1 MPPPRRSKPRSP
13 EHAALGDAL
22 RQLRHEAGLSQ
33 EQLAEGAQTDLTQ
46 VGGIERG
53 VRNPSHTT
61 LLRLAVLDQLE
72 AVAPVYAAR
81 GNGDNGSGYRPRQP
95 DDRRVRDTWVLRL
108 AGALGTS
115 VGELTTLADE
125 LRG

>member
-22 RQLRHEAGLSQ
+22 RRLRHEAGLSQ

-53 VRNPSHTT
+53 VRNPSYTT
-61 LLRLAVLDQLE
+61 L
-72 AVAPVYAAR
+72 
-81 GNGDNGSGYRPRQP
+81 
-95 DDRRVRDTWVLRL
+95 LRL

-115 VGELTTLADE
+115 VGELTPPAEE

>member
-13 EHAALGDAL
+13 EHAALGEAVRRL
-22 RQLRHEAGLSQ
+22 RLEAEMSQ
-33 EQLAEGAQTDLTQ
+33 ETLAEAAGTDLTQ

-53 VRNPSHTT
+53 VRNPSYTT
-61 LLRLAVLDQLE
+61 LLRLAK
-72 AVAPVYAAR
+72 
-81 GNGDNGSGYRPRQP
+81 
-95 DDRRVRDTWVLRL
+95 
-108 AGALGTS
+108 ALGTS

>member
-33 EQLAEGAQTDLTQ
+33 EQLAEGAGTDLTQ

-53 VRNPSHTT
+53 VRNPSYTT
-61 LLRLAVLDQLE
+61 L
-72 AVAPVYAAR
+72 
-81 GNGDNGSGYRPRQP
+81 
-95 DDRRVRDTWVLRL
+95 LRL